1 MPYHLAKVH
10 KNLRSWLRDLMKHEG
25 IVEPFFTSDGAS
37 VLKNK
42 DRAKL
47 DDELVSMNFKNHADE
62 NLKIFQSLFPSQ
74 PIWIMEYWAGWFD
87 WWGEGRNLFD
97 NQEFKENF
105 DQLVDAG
112 ASINFYMFDG
122 GTNFGF
128 TNGGLY
134 IARNYYTADVT
145 SYDYDCPISETGNL
159 TEKYFIIKNR
169 IGCSILC
176 AHNLCVRND
185 NPFSIHFQQ
194 TKPRS

>member
-1 MPYHLAKVH
+1 MVNIIWLHGLY
-10 KNLRSWLRDLMKHEG
+10 KNLLSWLRDLMKHEG

-97 NQEFKENF
+97 NQEFKQNF

-169 IGCSILC
+169 IG
-176 AHNLCVRND
+176 
-185 NPFSIHFQQ
+185 
-194 TKPRS
+194 

>member
-1 MPYHLAKVH
+1 MVHVICTWHVMLYDPCNLAKNSSE
-10 KNLRSWLRDLMKHEG
+10 NLRSWLRDLMKHEG

-37 VLKNK
+37 VLKNEN
-42 DRAKL
+42 RARL
-47 DDELVSMNFKNHADE
+47 EDELVSMNFKNHADE
-62 NLKIFQSLFPSQ
+62 NLKIFKSLFPSQ

-169 IGCSILC
+169 IG
-176 AHNLCVRND
+176 
-185 NPFSIHFQQ
+185 
-194 TKPRS
+194 